1 MSHYRHHACRQKFPQ
16 ECYGYHV
23 SSIFF
28 LELRRVDLSSF
39 RAALDALEDVGFIR
53 AVIDELH
60 FALVDDEE
68 SLYGTPSGVS
78 PPGSFPL

>member
-1 MSHYRHHACRQKFPQ
+1 M
-16 ECYGYHV
+16 
-23 SSIFF
+23 SSIFSWSS
-28 LELRRVDLSSF
+28 DKWIYSSF